1 MQKTGQVDRTDD
13 SEFKEEEARFRLQV
27 LIQPIAHLSYVLTCS
42 SYSYRLEKNANN
54 LQKEA
59 KNYLDSIRSVSASS
73 SRIATTIDLFFG
85 SDAGEG
91 AMAANAYKR
100 AVEDMEGSVARTIV
114 SLKMDR
120 MMN

>member
-1 MQKTGQVDRTDD
+1 M
-13 SEFKEEEARFRLQV
+13 
-27 LIQPIAHLSYVLTCS
+27 
-42 SYSYRLEKNANN
+42 EKNSNA

-59 KNYLDSIRSVSASS
+59 KAYLDSIRSVSASS
-73 SRIATTIDLFFG
+73 TRIATTIDLFFG

-114 SLKMDR
+114 SITLYKVEKTDEYDM
-120 MMN
+120 